1 MKRMLLTLCVLAP
14 CVLPSLAQAQRPNLV
29 PPGWTQDFVDPQA
42 RVRRFISPDGLSWF
56 IARQT
61 PADRNALARDMDEV
75 AYRGGE
81 EITYLRRGRSWI
93 AVSGYAGD
101 RIFYRK
107 SNLACSGT
115 RWHHIELFYP
125 RERKRA
131 MDATVTHIA
140 RAMTAYADDCGPGRQ
155 R

>member
-1 MKRMLLTLCVLAP
+1 MGRAAREDRYTPEEDALLGTM
-14 CVLPSLAQAQRPNLV
+14 S
-29 PPGWTQDFVDPQA
+29 
-42 RVRRFISPDGLSWF
+42 
-56 IARQT
+56 
-61 PADRNALARDMDEV
+61 DREAAKLM
-75 AYRGGE
+75 
-81 EITYLRRGRSWI
+81 GRSWI

-107 SNLACSGT
+107 SNLACGGT